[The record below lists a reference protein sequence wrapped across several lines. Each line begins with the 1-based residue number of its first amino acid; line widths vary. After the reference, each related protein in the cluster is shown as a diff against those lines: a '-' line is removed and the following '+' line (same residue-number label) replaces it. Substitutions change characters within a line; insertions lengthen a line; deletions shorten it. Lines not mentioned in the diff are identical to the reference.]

1 MDMTVV
7 GRKEMTDNYKH
18 YVEKDHKVIKIR
30 SKECIICNQVG
41 FVEMF
46 RPDYISYR
54 NEMEKDPRERKTI
67 QEILPD
73 YKRSI
78 REQLINGTHPICG
91 QKLYGQYDC
100 NHNFVKEFNSTV
112 RCCEKCELWEDDQL
126 D

>member
-1 MDMTVV
+1 
-7 GRKEMTDNYKH
+7 MTDDYKH
-18 YVEKDHKVIKIR
+18 YVEKDHRLIKIR
-30 SKECIICNQVG
+30 SKECIICNKAG
-41 FVEMF
+41 FVEML

-54 NEMEKDPRERKTI
+54 NEMEKDPKERKTI

-78 REQLINGTHPICG
+78 REQLINGTHPVCS
-91 QKLYGQYDC
+91 QKLYGQYNC
-100 NHNFVKEFNSTV
+100 NHNFVKESNSLV